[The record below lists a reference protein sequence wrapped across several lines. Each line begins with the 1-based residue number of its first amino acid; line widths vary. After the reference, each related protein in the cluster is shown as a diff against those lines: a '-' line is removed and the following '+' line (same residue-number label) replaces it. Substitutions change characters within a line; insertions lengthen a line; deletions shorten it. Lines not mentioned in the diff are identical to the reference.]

1 MICAQKRAR
10 SNTERDQLMA
20 TIVHDCPHCLAT
32 RAAFDV
38 AFAQPHPTQGG
49 LWNLLAICPAC
60 GLAIYAKVRS
70 PSPHHNPKAYVGN
83 LMLAQGYFV
92 AAVFPEAEQSPA
104 PEHVPEAAGRAY
116 EQGARCLGRSDFTP
130 AAAMFRRCLEIALKK
145 FSPDIEAWKLEKRID
160 RLADAGKITQD
171 LKTWA
176 HRVRLDG
183 NDALHEEEEFTR
195 ESATELMEF
204 TRLLLTYLYT
214 LPEKIRLRLG
224 QADANSADTSSST

>member
-1 MICAQKRAR
+1 
-10 SNTERDQLMA
+10 
-20 TIVHDCPHCLAT
+20 
-32 RAAFDV
+32 
-38 AFAQPHPTQGG
+38 
-49 LWNLLAICPAC
+49 
-60 GLAIYAKVRS
+60 
-70 PSPHHNPKAYVGN
+70 
-83 LMLAQGYFV
+83 
-92 AAVFPEAEQSPA
+92 
-104 PEHVPEAAGRAY
+104 
-116 EQGARCLGRSDFTP
+116 
-130 AAAMFRRCLEIALKK
+130 MFRRCLEIALKK

-171 LKTWA
+171 LKIWA

-224 QADANSADTSSST
+224 QADANSADTPSST